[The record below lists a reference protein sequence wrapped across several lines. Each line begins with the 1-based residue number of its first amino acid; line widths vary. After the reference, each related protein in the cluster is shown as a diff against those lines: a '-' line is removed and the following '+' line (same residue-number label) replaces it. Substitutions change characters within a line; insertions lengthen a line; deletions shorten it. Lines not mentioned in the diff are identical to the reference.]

1 MLVKK
6 PETAASVMAPKVKGT
21 LVLDKLLRNTNL
33 DFFVFCSSVSAL
45 FGEFA
50 LVDYS
55 AANAFLDAFAL
66 KHAPERKTVS
76 INWNIWR
83 DVGMLAHSPAVP
95 AQELRLGIAPEEG
108 KEAFARILGSSLPQV
123 VVSPR
128 ELTITGYKEREADSK
143 EPVAKASPDKRR
155 RPRPNLSTAYVI
167 PENSTER
174 TVAEMWQEL
183 LGVDAIG
190 IHDNFFELGGN
201 VSLVPG
207 VISRIRSAF
216 AVGLPASGVIEN
228 PTVHLLSEGI
238 REGRWDGAS
247 FEASR
252 SRGQRRREAR
262 EMR

>member
-1 MLVKK
+1 
-6 PETAASVMAPKVKGT
+6 

-33 DFFVFCSSVSAL
+33 DFCVFCSSVSAL
-45 FGEFA
+45 YGEFA

-55 AANAFLDAFAL
+55 AANAFLDAYAL
-66 KHAPERKTVS
+66 KHASERKIVS
-76 INWNIWR
+76 INWNMWR

-95 AQELRLGIAPEEG
+95 AEELRLSIAPEEG
-108 KEAFARILGSSLPQV
+108 KEAFARILGGALPQV

-128 ELTITGYKEREADSK
+128 ELVITGYKEREAGSG
-143 EPVAKASPDKRR
+143 EPVAKVSPEKRR
-155 RPRPNLSTAYVI
+155 HPRPKLSTEYVI
-167 PENSTER
+167 PGNSTER
-174 TVAEMWQEL
+174 TIAEMWQEL
-183 LGVDAIG
+183 LGVETVG

-201 VSLVPG
+201 SALVPG
-207 VISRIRSAF
+207 VIGRIRSAF
-216 AVGLPASGVIEN
+216 AVGLPATGVIEN

-238 REGRWDGAS
+238 RQGRWDGAS